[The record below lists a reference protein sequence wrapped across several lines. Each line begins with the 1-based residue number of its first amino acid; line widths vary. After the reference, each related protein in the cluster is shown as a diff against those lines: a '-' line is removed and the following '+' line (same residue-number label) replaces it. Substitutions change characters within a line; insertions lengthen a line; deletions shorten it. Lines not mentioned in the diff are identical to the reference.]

1 LWQVLRDKVTEALL
15 SSGYTEHEIKN
26 WKVIKMSAINLNSNN
41 FEQVVQNSDK
51 PVLID
56 FWAVWCGP
64 CRMQSPVIEELADEL
79 EGSAVIAKLNVDENP
94 ELAAQFSVMSIP
106 TLIFIKDGKIVGR
119 KTGVTPKTT
128 LLSMLDSVKA

>member
-1 LWQVLRDKVTEALL
+1 
-15 SSGYTEHEIKN
+15 
-26 WKVIKMSAINLNSNN
+26 MSAINLNSNN

-119 KTGVTPKTT
+119 KTGVTPKAT
-128 LLSMLDSVKA
+128 LISMLDSVKA

>member
-1 LWQVLRDKVTEALL
+1 
-15 SSGYTEHEIKN
+15 
-26 WKVIKMSAINLNSNN
+26 MSAINLNNNN
-41 FEQVVQNSDK
+41 FEQVVLNSDK

-56 FWAVWCGP
+56 FRATWCGP

-79 EGSAVIAKLNVDENP
+79 EGSAVITKLNVDDNP

-128 LLSMLDSVKA
+128 LLSMLDSVKV